1 MLKSLKLK
9 NELDFGAR
17 DLVTPI
23 EDVLQ
28 RDRVLTA
35 KSSGVMM
42 GMIGCVTGSTRTDRI
57 FEIQP

>member
-1 MLKSLKLK
+1 MLKSLKLI

-17 DLVTPI
+17 DIVTPI

-35 KSSGVMM
+35 
-42 GMIGCVTGSTRTDRI
+42 
-57 FEIQP
+57 

>member
-1 MLKSLKLK
+1 MLKSLRLK

-35 KSSGVMM
+35 
-42 GMIGCVTGSTRTDRI
+42 
-57 FEIQP
+57 